1 MTKQLSI
8 GDDNPIFNDQSKFSE
23 SILGFMHGYAASSLI
38 GTLNNY
44 QNNRFCIKNTTVKLG
59 NKLKEL
65 SFFAIFEGRN
75 GFAKAEFM
83 K

>member
-1 MTKQLSI
+1 
-8 GDDNPIFNDQSKFSE
+8 
-23 SILGFMHGYAASSLI
+23 MHGYAACSLI
-38 GTLNNY
+38 GTLNSY
-44 QNNRFCIKNTTVKLG
+44 QSNRLCIKNTTIKLG